1 MSGIQKPLVEL
12 EPTKLKPYSSRP
24 NFTIA
29 NLDTKWLNHISDST
43 PSVSSVDTSYRP
55 GPLLRSL
62 GPS

>member
-12 EPTKLKPYSSRP
+12 EPTKLKPYSSGP

-29 NLDTKWLNHISDST
+29 NLGVEWPNPISDST
-43 PSVSSVDTSYRP
+43 PSVSSVDTSSRP